1 MVADVLGPDSENVLE
16 LQRLRYI
23 GVGSEEL
30 LKKEVG
36 LAAGS
41 RIPNKNP
48 ITGITMQISSGHG
61 NELVNADI
69 QGMIFHSDM
78 YGPGNETIRSEIRKN
93 EAKIKQDL
101 ADLKSGKISARI
113 RDKIERGANIDVN
126 DWDNLRFSSRQA
138 AIKFRSEA
146 IDLQRAI
153 LSGDQKIQN
162 IPGLLKRAERMLT
175 RDFFKTDRQYVN
187 ITKAGT
193 AVNDFLNLPIL
204 PFSQR
209 NAIDTEVRVS
219 NAGDEIILGGRF
231 ADRETIQVERSFQ
244 RIGIT

>member
-1 MVADVLGPDSENVLE
+1 MVTDVLSSENENVLE
-16 LQRLRYI
+16 LQKLGYV

-30 LKKEVG
+30 LKKEVA

-69 QGMIFHSDM
+69 QGLIFHSDM
-78 YGPGNETIRSEIRKN
+78 YGPGNEAIRGEIKKH
-93 EAKIKQDL
+93 EAKVRQDL
-101 ADLKSGKISARI
+101 ADLKNGKITSRL
-113 RDKIERGANIDVN
+113 RDKIERGANIDVD
-126 DWDNLRFSSRQA
+126 DWEGLRFSHRQA

-153 LSGDQKIQN
+153 LSGEQEIQN
-162 IPGLLKRAERMLT
+162 IPGLLKRAQKLLT
-175 RDFFKTDRQYVN
+175 RDLYKQDRLYTN
-187 ITKAGT
+187 IARTGKVMDT
-193 AVNDFLNLPIL
+193 YLNLPIL

-209 NAIDTEVRVS
+209 NAIDTEARVS
-219 NAGDEIILGGRF
+219 NAGNEIILGGRF
-231 ADRETIQVERSFQ
+231 ADRETIQVQRSF
-244 RIGIT
+244 

>member
-16 LQRLRYI
+16 LQKLGYI

-30 LKKEVG
+30 LKKEVSLG
-36 LAAGS
+36 AGS

-78 YGPGNETIRSEIRKN
+78 YGPGNETIRGEIRKN
-93 EAKIKQDL
+93 AAKIKQDL

-113 RDKIERGANIDVN
+113 RDKIERGANIDVD
-126 DWDNLRFSSRQA
+126 DWANLRFSSRPA

-153 LSGDQKIQN
+153 LSGEQSIQN
-162 IPGLLKRAERMLT
+162 IPGLLNRAQRLLT
-175 RDFFKTDRQYVN
+175 RDFFKTDRSFTN
-187 ITKAGT
+187 ITKGGVAQT
-193 AVNDFLNLPIL
+193 ELLNLPIL

-209 NAIDTEVRVS
+209 NAIDTEARVS
-219 NAGDEIILGGRF
+219 NAGDEIVLGGRF
-231 ADRETIQVERSFQ
+231 ADRETIQVERCF
-244 RIGIT
+244 

>member
-1 MVADVLGPDSENVLE
+1 MVADILGPDSGNVLE
-16 LQRLRYI
+16 LQRLGYI

-30 LKKEVG
+30 LKKEVS

-41 RIPNKNP
+41 RVPNKNP

-78 YGPGNETIRSEIRKN
+78 YGPGNETIRGEIRKN
-93 EAKIKQDL
+93 EAKVRQDL
-101 ADLKSGKISARI
+101 ADLKNGKITSRL
-113 RDKIERGANIDVN
+113 RDKIERGANIDVD
-126 DWDNLRFSSRQA
+126 DWEGLRFSHRQA

-153 LSGDQKIQN
+153 LSGEQEIQN
-162 IPGLLKRAERMLT
+162 IPGLLKRAQKLLT
-175 RDFFKTDRQYVN
+175 RDLYKQDRLYTN
-187 ITKAGT
+187 IARTGKVMDT
-193 AVNDFLNLPIL
+193 YLNLPIL

-209 NAIDTEVRVS
+209 NAIDTEARVS
-219 NAGDEIILGGRF
+219 NAGNEIILGGRF
-231 ADRETIQVERSFQ
+231 ADRETIQVQRSF
-244 RIGIT
+244 

>member
-1 MVADVLGPDSENVLE
+1 MVADILGPDSGNVLE
-16 LQRLRYI
+16 LQRLGYI

-30 LKKEVG
+30 LKKEVS

-41 RIPNKNP
+41 RVPNKNP

-78 YGPGNETIRSEIRKN
+78 YGPGNETIRGEIRKN
-93 EAKIKQDL
+93 KAKIEQDL
-101 ADLKSGKISARI
+101 ADLRSGKITSRL
-113 RDKIERGANIDVN
+113 RDKIERGANINVD
-126 DWDNLRFSSRQA
+126 DWENLRFSHRQA

-153 LSGDQKIQN
+153 LSGEQKIQN
-162 IPGLLKRAERMLT
+162 IPGLLQRAQKLLT
-175 RDFFKTDRQYVN
+175 RDFYKSDRLYTDIKSTGKIMDNY
-187 ITKAGT
+187 
-193 AVNDFLNLPIL
+193 LNLPIL

-231 ADRETIQVERSFQ
+231 ADRETIQVERSF
-244 RIGIT
+244 

>member
-16 LQRLRYI
+16 LQRLGYI

-30 LKKEVG
+30 LKKEVALG
-36 LAAGS
+36 AGS

-78 YGPGNETIRSEIRKN
+78 YGPGNETIRGEIRKN
-93 EAKIKQDL
+93 TAKIKQDL
-101 ADLKSGKISARI
+101 ADLKSGKITSRL
-113 RDKIERGANIDVN
+113 RDKIERGANIDVD
-126 DWDNLRFSSRQA
+126 DWESLRFSHRQA

-153 LSGDQKIQN
+153 LSGEQNIQN
-162 IPGLLKRAERMLT
+162 IPGLLSRAQKLLT
-175 RDFFKTDRQYVN
+175 RDFFKTDRSFTN
-187 ITKAGT
+187 ITPGGVVQDKL
-193 AVNDFLNLPIL
+193 LNLPIL

-231 ADRETIQVERSFQ
+231 ADRETIQVGRSFQ
-244 RIGIT
+244 RIGIA